1 MEPLAQHARSANKNR
16 FLAAFV
22 DNFIGGLA
30 TLLAISAMPEE
41 STGLRIAAFSCTYLG
56 YFWLCEALWSRTL
69 GKWVCGLQVR
79 RLNGEPCGWRAASIR
94 TLLRIVETNPI
105 LFGGLPAGLMVLF
118 TKRRQRLGDW
128 LAGTVVV
135 SSKTVAQL
143 RQAGQG
149 N

>member
-1 MEPLAQHARSANKNR
+1 MDPVEQQARSANKNR

-22 DNFIGGLA
+22 DNFIGGIA

-41 STGLRIAAFSCTYLG
+41 STELRIAAFSVTYLG
-56 YFWLCEALWSRTL
+56 YFWICESLWSRTL
-69 GKWVCGLQVR
+69 GKWVYGLQIR

-135 SSKTVAQL
+135 SSKSVAQL
-143 RQAGQG
+143 RQVEQG
-149 N
+149 D